1 MRPEGTRDG
10 EPEGASRTRVGPTLV
25 HSVLLSI
32 SCLITYWLLTHI
44 LVHAHSLSRADSLLG
59 GLWAVLA
66 TIFVYRTSHEQ
77 SVTAAA
83 SRGAATLLS
92 FALCLIYL
100 LILPFHA
107 WGLALLIG
115 IGTFVMMLAGR
126 SDDVVTTAITTAV
139 VMVAAAVSP
148 QHAWEQ
154 PILRLFDTA
163 VGIAVGLAAAWA
175 GRELIA
181 RLWPAE

>member
-1 MRPEGTRDG
+1 MRRGG
-10 EPEGASRTRVGPTLV
+10 KVGPTLI
-25 HSVLLSI
+25 HSVSLPI
-32 SCLITYWLLTHI
+32 SCLITYWLLTHL
-44 LVHAHSLSRADSLLG
+44 LVHVHSLSRTDSLLG

-115 IGTFVMMLAGR
+115 IGTLVMMLAGR
-126 SDDVVTTAITTAV
+126 PGDVVTTAITTAV
-139 VMVAAAVSP
+139 VMIVAAVSP

-154 PILRLFDTA
+154 PILRLLDTA
-163 VGIAVGLAAAWA
+163 VGMAVGLAAAWA
-175 GRELIA
+175 SLEFIA
-181 RLWPAE
+181 RLWPGDASSVDP

>member
-1 MRPEGTRDG
+1 M
-10 EPEGASRTRVGPTLV
+10 
-25 HSVLLSI
+25 
-32 SCLITYWLLTHI
+32 
-44 LVHAHSLSRADSLLG
+44 
-59 GLWAVLA
+59 
-66 TIFVYRTSHEQ
+66 
-77 SVTAAA
+77 
-83 SRGAATLLS
+83 
-92 FALCLIYL
+92 YL

-115 IGTFVMMLAGR
+115 IGTLVMMLAGR
-126 SDDVVTTAITTAV
+126 SEDVVTTAITTAV

-148 QHAWEQ
+148 KHAWEQ

-181 RLWPAE
+181 RLWPEE

>member
-1 MRPEGTRDG
+1 VRPLEGRDS
-10 EPEGASRTRVGPTLV
+10 EPEGASRKRVGPALV
-25 HSVLLSI
+25 HSFLLSI

-83 SRGAATLLS
+83 SRGAATSLS
-92 FALCLIYL
+92 FALCLM

-115 IGTFVMMLAGR
+115 IGTLVMMLAGR
-126 SDDVVTTAITTAV
+126 SADVVTTAITTAGRDGLGRGQPPACLG
-139 VMVAAAVSP
+139 AADP
-148 QHAWEQ
+148 
-154 PILRLFDTA
+154 
-163 VGIAVGLAAAWA
+163 AA
-175 GRELIA
+175 L
-181 RLWPAE
+181 